1 MKELVM
7 LSARSD
13 DRILMPTSIEELA
26 TLSEAELTRL
36 RIENRAWSKE
46 IRKCM
51 TALVNSRIANQISH
65 EEYSASRKAVKDD
78 REECDRKMAILGR

>member
-1 MKELVM
+1 M
-7 LSARSD
+7 LGSD
-13 DRILMPTSIEELA
+13 SVDRRLMPTSIEELA
-26 TLSEAELTRL
+26 TLSEAEITRL

-65 EEYSASRKAVKDD
+65 EEYSVSRKAVKDD
-78 REECDRKMAILGR
+78 RDECDRKMAILGR